1 MGNDREIIIK
11 QKSNTQLL
19 GKNLTQCEYQ
29 LLWSHFGMSKNTKDH
44 GGNPFASHRTL
55 LVRGRRRGRQKCSR
69 AIELFPALTQ

>member
-55 LVRGRRRGRQKCSR
+55 L
-69 AIELFPALTQ
+69 A